1 MKKEREEDAKRM
13 EEVRKEREK
22 EMKGEGAWITS
33 GGQRR
38 KKGKGK
44 AMGIGMGMGMGRG
57 MGRGFAEVPKSAPPG
72 VTTFMGMEGG
82 AGGRASK
89 TGEFAKD
96 EPLSANEAHGMERAR
111 SGPWPR
117 PNGAKNAD
125 ASEDAFGTK

>member
-38 KKGKGK
+38 RKGKGK
-44 AMGIGMGMGMGRG
+44 AMGMGMGMGRG

-72 VTTFMGMEGG
+72 VTTFMGVEGG

-96 EPLSANEAHGMERAR
+96 EPLSANEAHGMERGR

-125 ASEDAFGTK
+125 ASEDAYGTK